1 MRNDNNRFADAKI
14 TGARVTELQ
23 VPELQD
29 HTLRKIRSRHDE
41 ERKWVSEM
49 ICKLL
54 QYQGAREVE
63 IDKFNSNPLEYQYF
77 VSVFNQVAEK
87 KVSDQ
92 MGSLTRLFNK
102 TLMVV
107 KERS

>member
-29 HTLRKIRSRHDE
+29 NTLRKIRRRHDE
-41 ERKWVSEM
+41 ERKGVSEM

-77 VSVFNQVAEK
+77 VSMFNQVAEK

-92 MGSLTRLFNK
+92 MERLTRLFNK

-107 KERS
+107 KQRS